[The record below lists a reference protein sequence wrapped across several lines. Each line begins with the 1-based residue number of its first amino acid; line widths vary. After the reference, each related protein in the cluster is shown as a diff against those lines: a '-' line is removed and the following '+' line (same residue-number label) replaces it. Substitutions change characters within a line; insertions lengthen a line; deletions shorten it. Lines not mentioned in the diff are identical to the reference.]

1 MGIKCNNKWAPRNF
15 AIVQYNVI
23 LTTSNTI
30 HSIKWFKQRK
40 SLTNYLRQ
48 DLFVWIAYIHKYY
61 CVDPILYDRR
71 CCICSNITKAEN
83 TISFAEDSPTFHTY
97 L

>member
-1 MGIKCNNKWAPRNF
+1 MEIKWNNIWAPRNF
-15 AIVQYNVI
+15 AIIQYNVI

-30 HSIKWFKQRK
+30 HSIKQRK

-48 DLFVWIAYIHKYY
+48 DLFVWIAYIQKYY

-71 CCICSNITKAEN
+71 CCICKITKAEN